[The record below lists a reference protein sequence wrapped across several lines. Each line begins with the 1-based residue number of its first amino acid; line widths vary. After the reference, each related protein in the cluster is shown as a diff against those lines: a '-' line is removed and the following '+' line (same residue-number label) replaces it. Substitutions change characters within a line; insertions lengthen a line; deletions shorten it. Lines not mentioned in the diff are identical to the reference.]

1 MTLPCWAIDPGKTGA
16 AALVRW
22 ARPESATDA
31 FDLLA
36 AFAWTETARGVVL
49 RSWLGEDTTLSA
61 LGLIGP
67 ILAARGGPYTVCM
80 EALFVPSLARAP
92 SCLVLAE
99 AAGEVIGGLRA
110 YQRGETLRP
119 HPSTWRGRMLG
130 SASLTAKAAARRALE
145 VAPLRV
151 RAGLGALAGNEHAA
165 DAALMA
171 CWGAVEATRTAG
183 R

>member
-1 MTLPCWAIDPGKTGA
+1 MTPCWGIDPGKTGA

-36 AFAWTETARGVVL
+36 AFAWAETARGVVL
-49 RSWLGEDTTLSA
+49 TSWQGEDATLSA

-67 ILAARGGPYTVCM
+67 VLAARGGPYTVCM
-80 EALFVPSLARAP
+80 EGLYLPSMSWAP
-92 SCLVLAE
+92 SVIALAE
-99 AAGEVIGGLRA
+99 SAGEVVAGLRA
-110 YQRGETLRP
+110 HQAGPTLRP

-130 SASLTAKAAARRALE
+130 SAALKARDAARRAIE

-151 RAGLGALAGNEHAA
+151 RGGLGALASNEHAA
-165 DAALMA
+165 DAALIA
-171 CWGAVEATRTAG
+171 CWGAVEATR
-183 R
+183 